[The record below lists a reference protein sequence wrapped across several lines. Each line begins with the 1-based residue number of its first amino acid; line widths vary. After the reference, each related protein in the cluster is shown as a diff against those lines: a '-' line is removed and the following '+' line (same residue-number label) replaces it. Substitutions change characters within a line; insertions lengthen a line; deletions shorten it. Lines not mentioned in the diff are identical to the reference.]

1 MELVKFLEPVE
12 QFNQLRHE
20 ILNIVS
26 HRLDNNNQ
34 IILQTLDESVED
46 WYCGIGKVAKLQN
59 FVESDYKFIQ
69 PSLKGSVIETVI
81 KKYGGY
87 RTRIMNMLP
96 KSCYSVHSDN
106 SYRIHIP
113 ITTNSHS
120 WMVWP
125 KNQYCYSLHEGNA
138 YWTNTKVEH
147 SFFNGAMSSRLHL
160 VMCVT

>member
-12 QFNQLRHE
+12 EFDQLRYE

-26 HRLDNNNQ
+26 QRLDNNNQ
-34 IILQTLDESVED
+34 IILQTLNEDVED

-87 RTRIMNMLP
+87 RVRLCDIRWETI
-96 KSCYSVHSDN
+96 
-106 SYRIHIP
+106 
-113 ITTNSHS
+113 
-120 WMVWP
+120 
-125 KNQYCYSLHEGNA
+125 NQRA
-138 YWTNTKVEH
+138 R
-147 SFFNGAMSSRLHL
+147 MSE
-160 VMCVT
+160 CDE